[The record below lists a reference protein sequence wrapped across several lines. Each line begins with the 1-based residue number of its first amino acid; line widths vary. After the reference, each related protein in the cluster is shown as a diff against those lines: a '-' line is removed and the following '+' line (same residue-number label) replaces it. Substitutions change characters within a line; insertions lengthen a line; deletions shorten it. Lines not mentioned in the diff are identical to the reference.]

1 MAGLPKKYAKMGF
14 KKGWAEYKKL
24 KTSKKS
30 RKATKTRAKVRTV
43 AKRKKRSYK
52 KAKKVES
59 FGSTFVGKLMKK
71 AIPVAYGFGRDKV
84 SDWIAESKLGQ
95 KLPVFD
101 LIDEATMLG
110 INFGLTKM
118 GARKN
123 PIARRALQAMEDIEL
138 ASVGRELQDMFD
150 NKKTGGNGGMFD

>member
-14 KKGWAEYKKL
+14 KKGWAMYKKT
-24 KTSKKS
+24 KSITKKSSKK
-30 RKATKTRAKVRTV
+30 ATTRKVRKV
-43 AKRKKRSYK
+43 AKKKRSYK
-52 KAKKVES
+52 KVAKKTNS
-59 FGSTFVGKLMKK
+59 FGSTFLGKVTKK
-71 AIPVAYGFGRDKV
+71 LIPVAYGFSRDKV
-84 SDWIAESKLGQ
+84 SDFIANSKIGQ

-110 INFGLTKM
+110 LNLAATKM

-138 ASVGRELQDMFD
+138 SSVGKELSDIFEQ
-150 NKKTGGNGGMFD
+150 KKGGNNNIF

>member
-1 MAGLPKKYAKMGF
+1 MGF

-30 RKATKTRAKVRTV
+30 RKATKKTTKVRIV
-43 AKRKKRSYK
+43 AKKKRTYK
-52 KAKKVES
+52 KATKKVES
-59 FGSTFVGKLMKK
+59 FGNTFFGKLTKK
-71 AIPVAYGFGRDKV
+71 AIPVAYGFGRDKI

-150 NKKTGGNGGMFD
+150 NKKKSGGNGGLFD

>member
-24 KTSKKS
+24 KSKKT
-30 RKATKTRAKVRTV
+30 RKATKRTAKVRTV
-43 AKRKKRSYK
+43 AKKKRSYK
-52 KAKKVES
+52 KKTAKPSMMNTFAGKVAKK
-59 FGSTFVGKLMKK
+59 L
-71 AIPVAYGFGRDKV
+71 IPVAYGFGRDKV
-84 SDWIAESKLGQ
+84 SDWIAESQLGK

-110 INFGLTKM
+110 INFGLTKF

-123 PIARRALQAMEDIEL
+123 PLARRALQAMEDIEL
-138 ASVGRELQDMFD
+138 ASVGRELEDMFKKKN
-150 NKKTGGNGGMFD
+150 NKGGNSDF

>member
-14 KKGWAEYKKL
+14 KKGWAVYKKTKS
-24 KTSKKS
+24 KTKKS
-30 RKATKTRAKVRTV
+30 YTVTTRKVRKV
-43 AKRKKRSYK
+43 AKKKRSYK
-52 KAKKVES
+52 KATKKVQS
-59 FGSTFVGKLMKK
+59 FGNTFLGKLTKK
-71 AIPVAYGFGRDKV
+71 AIPIAYGFSRDKV
-84 SDWIAESKLGQ
+84 SDFIANSELGK

-110 INFGLTKM
+110 INAIATKM

-138 ASVGRELQDMFD
+138 SNVGEELSDMFA
-150 NKKTGGNGGMFD
+150 KKKGGNNNIF